1 MDEPIELHDIM
12 EHTPSVVDETTYIT
26 PVASRDEENV
36 YKEMDTVAERMTTS
50 RMPRDTPTR
59 NADRVDVGKPST
71 DASTLRKVQIFC
83 LILLVMLVIS
93 WATIGVLI
101 NMMVR
106 YNLLVLCS
114 KNVSLPWVF
123 E

>member
-1 MDEPIELHDIM
+1 MDEPIELHIM
-12 EHTPSVVDETTYIT
+12 EHTTSVVDETTYET
-26 PVASRDEENV
+26 PVASRDEEHD
-36 YKEMDTVAERMTTS
+36 YMKIDTVAERMTTS
-50 RMPRDTPTR
+50 RTTRDKPTR
-59 NADRVDVGKPST
+59 NDDGVDVSKPST
-71 DASTLRKVQIFC
+71 DASALRKVQIFC